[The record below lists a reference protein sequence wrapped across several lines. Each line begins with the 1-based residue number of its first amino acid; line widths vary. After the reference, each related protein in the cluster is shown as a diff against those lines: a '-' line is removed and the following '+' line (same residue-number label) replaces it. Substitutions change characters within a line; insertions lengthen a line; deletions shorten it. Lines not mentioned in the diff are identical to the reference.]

1 MRLLARAFFLR
12 GMMHYFQ
19 FEIKEWVANTAHLT
33 LEEEAVYLRLINYY
47 YDSEKP
53 IPIDPSMVFR
63 KLRITNIQLGE
74 NILDEFFKSTSEGYI
89 HERCDIEIAKY
100 HEKSEQASRAGKASA
115 ERRLN
120 GRLTGVQPITNHKS
134 IIKNQE
140 SNNTR
145 VIVGFD
151 DFWNTYDKKVGKPNA
166 QKEWAKAN
174 IDNILLKTVLE
185 QAKKY
190 AQTTE
195 KKFRK
200 DPERWIKYRGWE
212 DEIIVIDQSKA
223 KELPLGSDKQIEEAY
238 RIECGGDPAKA
249 RFNSYFE
256 MKKFILDQREKRA
269 RA

>member
-1 MRLLARAFFLR
+1 M
-12 GMMHYFQ
+12 
-19 FEIKEWVANTAHLT
+19 
-33 LEEEAVYLRLINYY
+33 
-47 YDSEKP
+47 
-53 IPIDPSMVFR
+53 
-63 KLRITNIQLGE
+63 
-74 NILDEFFKSTSEGYI
+74 
-89 HERCDIEIAKY
+89 
-100 HEKSEQASRAGKASA
+100 
-115 ERRLN
+115 
-120 GRLTGVQPITNHKS
+120 
-134 IIKNQE
+134 II
-140 SNNTR
+140 
-145 VIVGFD
+145 GFD
-151 DFWNTYDKKVGKPNA
+151 DFWNVYDKKIGKPKA
-166 QKEWAKAN
+166 QKEWARAK
-174 IDNILLKTVLE
+174 IDGNLLKTVLE

-249 RFNSYFE
+249 RFNSYFD

>member
-1 MRLLARAFFLR
+1 MAMKLTPKNWSVFQHYKDRRPPWIKLYRNLLDDMKFMRLPIASKAIAPCLWLLASEFDDGVIDMSIEEIAFRLR
-12 GMMHYFQ
+12 MTEK
-19 FEIKEWVANTAHLT
+19 EIEGGLKP
-33 LEEEAVYLRLINYY
+33 LIDN
-47 YDSEKP
+47 
-53 IPIDPSMVFR
+53 
-63 KLRITNIQLGE
+63 
-74 NILDEFFKSTSEGYI
+74 EFFYLDSTMLASGLHDAI
-89 HERCDIEIAKY
+89 PEREIEREI
-100 HEKSEQASRAGKASA
+100 EKE
-115 ERRLN
+115 
-120 GRLTGVQPITNHKS
+120 
-134 IIKNQE
+134 
-140 SNNTR
+140 NNIR

-249 RFNSYFE
+249 RFNSYFD

>member
-1 MRLLARAFFLR
+1 MEDLAYR
-12 GMMHYFQ
+12 
-19 FEIKEWVANTAHLT
+19 
-33 LEEEAVYLRLINYY
+33 RLIDAYY
-47 YDSEKP
+47 LSEKP
-53 IPIDPSMVFR
+53 FIGSPADIAKEIGMTSQNEEVFY
-63 KLRITNIQLGE
+63 
-74 NILDEFFKSTSEGYI
+74 ILKKFFEQNEDGSWFNK
-89 HERCDIEIAKY
+89 RCDEEIAKY
-100 HEKSEQASRAGKASA
+100 HEKQEQAVRAGKASA
-115 ERRLN
+115 EKRFN
-120 GRLTGVQPITNHKS
+120 GRSTSVQLTNNQEPITNKH
-134 IIKNQE
+134 IKPIA
-140 SNNTR
+140 S
-145 VIVGFD
+145 VGFD

-166 QKEWAKAN
+166 QKEWFKAN

-212 DEIIVIDQSKA
+212 DEIIVIDQTKA

-249 RFNSYFE
+249 RFNSYFD

>member
-1 MRLLARAFFLR
+1 
-12 GMMHYFQ
+12 MHYFQ
-19 FEIKEWVANTAHLT
+19 FEIKEWMANTAHLT
-33 LEEEAVYLRLINYY
+33 EQEEAYYLRLILYY
-47 YDSEKP
+47 YDSEQA
-53 IPIDPSMVFR
+53 IPLDPTPVFR
-63 KLRITNIQLGE
+63 KLRIKDFEVGMAL
-74 NILDEFFKSTSEGYI
+74 LREFFVEIDIGWDHNRCNQEI
-89 HERCDIEIAKY
+89 HKYQAKI
-100 HEKSEQASRAGKASA
+100 EQASKAGKASA

-120 GRLTGVQPITNHKS
+120 TRSTPVQPITNHKS

-249 RFNSYFE
+249 RFNSYFD
-256 MKKFILDQREKRA
+256 MKKFILDQREKRS

>member
-1 MRLLARAFFLR
+1 MAMKLTPKNWSVFQHYKDRRPPWIKLYRNLLDDMKFMRLPIASKAIAPCLWLLASEFDDGVIDMSIEEIAFRLR
-12 GMMHYFQ
+12 MTEK
-19 FEIKEWVANTAHLT
+19 EIEGGLKP
-33 LEEEAVYLRLINYY
+33 LIDN
-47 YDSEKP
+47 
-53 IPIDPSMVFR
+53 
-63 KLRITNIQLGE
+63 
-74 NILDEFFKSTSEGYI
+74 EFFYLDSTMLASGLHDAI
-89 HERCDIEIAKY
+89 PEREIEREI
-100 HEKSEQASRAGKASA
+100 EKE
-115 ERRLN
+115 
-120 GRLTGVQPITNHKS
+120 
-134 IIKNQE
+134 KNI
-140 SNNTR
+140 R

-151 DFWNTYDKKVGKPNA
+151 DFWNVYDKKVGKPNA
-166 QKEWAKAN
+166 QKEWSKAN

-238 RIECGGDPAKA
+238 RVECGGDPAKA
-249 RFNSYFE
+249 RFNSYFD

>member
-1 MRLLARAFFLR
+1 MFAKTIIDSDAFLDMPLSTQALYFHLSMRADDDGFVNNLKKIQRMLGCSDDDIKILLAKNFVIPFD
-12 GMMHYFQ
+12 GGVCV
-19 FEIKEWVANTAHLT
+19 IKHWRVHNYIQKDRYKPTVYRELKDKLSIKDNGGYSMDTECIHDVSI
-33 LEEEAVYLRLINYY
+33 LEAQVRLGK
-47 YDSEKP
+47 DS
-53 IPIDPSMVFR
+53 
-63 KLRITNIQLGE
+63 LGK
-74 NILDEFFKSTSEGYI
+74 DK
-89 HERCDIEIAKY
+89 DI
-100 HEKSEQASRAGKASA
+100 
-115 ERRLN
+115 
-120 GRLTGVQPITNHKS
+120 
-134 IIKNQE
+134 
-140 SNNTR
+140 R

-151 DFWNTYDKKVGKPNA
+151 EFWNIYDKKVGKPNA

-174 IDNILLKTVLE
+174 IDNNLLKTVVE

-212 DEIIVIDQSKA
+212 DEIIVIDQSKP

-238 RIECGGDPAKA
+238 RVECGGDPAKA
-249 RFNSYFE
+249 RFNSYFD